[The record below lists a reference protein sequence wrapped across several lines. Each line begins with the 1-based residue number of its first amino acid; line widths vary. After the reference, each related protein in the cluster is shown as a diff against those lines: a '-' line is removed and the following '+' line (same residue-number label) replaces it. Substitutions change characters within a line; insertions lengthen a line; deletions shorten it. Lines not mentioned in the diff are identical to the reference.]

1 MAKIAR
7 TPFNAARW
15 LTKEVSSTSTIGQ
28 KLTGYCLFVTADS
41 AVDLNVDYLNKGSY
55 FKVIVKENTSDAIT
69 LTLPSAVLVSVSD
82 NGSSANVVEGGLEDA
97 TITIPSGTT
106 AGTYLDFICDGN
118 KWYVQGMAHGTSYL
132 IIS

>member
-28 KLTGYCLFVTADS
+28 KLTGYCLFVTAGS
-41 AVDLNVDYLNKGSY
+41 AVSLDVDYLDKGSY
-55 FKVIVKENTSDAIT
+55 FKLVVKADTSGAIT

-82 NGSSANVVEGGLEDA
+82 DGASATVVEGSGT

-106 AGTYLDFICDGN
+106 AGTCLDFICDGN
-118 KWYVQGMAHGTSYL
+118 KWYVQGMAHG
-132 IIS
+132 ISKLTI

>member
-28 KLTGYCLFVTADS
+28 KLTGYCLFVTAGS
-41 AVDLNVDYLNKGSY
+41 AVGLNVDYLNKGSY
-55 FKVIVKENTSDAIT
+55 FKVVVKENTTGDIT
-69 LTLPSAVLVSVSD
+69 LTLLSAVLVSVSD
-82 NGSSANVVEGGLEDA
+82 DGVTATVVEGPGT

-106 AGTYLDFICDGN
+106 AGTCLDFICDGN
-118 KWYVQGMAHGTSYL
+118 KWYVQGMAHGTSNL
-132 IIS
+132 TIS